1 MVVNDNDGSLTPR
14 GALRFFASRLAPTGE
29 ECTTTVQ
36 TDGTV
41 IGIVPPLFA
50 GAAVGSE
57 TSTPAKPELTTNP
70 RYETGTN
77 IDPPVVPCA
86 NGCNA
91 MCPSGQHLPKQKT
104 ARKNPCS
111 KSLTTSSQGKY

>member
-1 MVVNDNDGSLTPR
+1 LLFGES
-14 GALRFFASRLAPTGE
+14 GLAPAGD
-29 ECTTTVQ
+29 ECIKTVQ

-57 TSTPAKPELTTNP
+57 TTTHAKPELITNP

-77 IDPPVVPCA
+77 IDPPVVPC
-86 NGCNA
+86 
-91 MCPSGQHLPKQKT
+91 Q
-104 ARKNPCS
+104 RV
-111 KSLTTSSQGKY
+111 